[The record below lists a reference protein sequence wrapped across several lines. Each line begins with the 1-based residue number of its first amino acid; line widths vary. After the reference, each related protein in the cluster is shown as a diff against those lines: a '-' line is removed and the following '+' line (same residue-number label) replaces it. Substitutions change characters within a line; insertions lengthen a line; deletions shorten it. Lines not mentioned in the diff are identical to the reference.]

1 MILWCRDELSSFAE
15 VRLLLHWW
23 AGARSAGGVGE
34 GGNAEVDG
42 VAAAGGDLVHL
53 GELGFGAGEAD
64 LQAFGLAEPAL
75 GFGFGD
81 AGDEVVADL
90 DQAGSGGGV
99 GAQQRAAQAAV
110 LVDAGGVVGAAA
122 VTDGDLAVFEVADEL
137 GPFLVGGGAVL
148 LAGAQRAAAGDERPM
163 PVDHF
168 LGGRR
173 PCSPWWC

>member
-15 VRLLLHWW
+15 ATGSVAHWW

-42 VAAAGGDLVHL
+42 LAAAGGDLVHL
-53 GELGFGAGEAD
+53 GELGLGAGEAD

-75 GFGFGD
+75 GFGLGD

-99 GAQQRAAQAAV
+99 GAQQRAAQAAG
-110 LVDAGGVVGAAA
+110 LVDAGVWFGVRGAPAVGRSNSAR
-122 VTDGDLAVFEVADEL
+122 
-137 GPFLVGGGAVL
+137 
-148 LAGAQRAAAGDERPM
+148 AQVVPPG
-163 PVDHF
+163 
-168 LGGRR
+168 
-173 PCSPWWC
+173 